1 MIYLDHAATTP
12 PTQKALH
19 AIEIGL
25 RVWGNPSS
33 HYDIGFLARDTIERA
48 RKEIAESIN
57 CEPEEIYFTSGGSEG
72 DNWII
77 RKTWN
82 PPFPVKKPVVSV
94 FEHHAVLNAAMA
106 RGNYLSVPVE
116 RSGVVDP
123 DVLDDILERHKTEPY
138 GLVSIMTVN
147 NEIGT
152 IQPIKELAEVAHKHG
167 LLFHTDAVQAVG
179 HIPLDVKEFGVDMLT
194 VSGHKFGC
202 PKGIGFNY
210 VRKGTTVL
218 KPFIAGGHQENNM
231 RAGTENTP
239 YIAAIAVAFAEANRC
254 KDVDA
259 IRQMRANLWDSMLV
273 SIPDISLN
281 GSQKQRI
288 DSNINVCIHGVDAQ
302 MLVALLD
309 SQGICVSTGSACNSG
324 EPQPSHVLKAI
335 GLSDEDANS
344 SIRITLGPENTM
356 DELEFF
362 VKYLQQDVEVL
373 REG

>member
-12 PTQKALH
+12 PTKAALR
-19 AIEIGL
+19 AAEIGL
-25 RVWGNPSS
+25 QVWGNPSS
-33 HYDIGFLARDTIERA
+33 HYDIGFTARRMIDGA

-82 PPFPVKKPVVSV
+82 PPLPVKKPVVSA
-94 FEHHAVLNAAMA
+94 FEHPAILNAAIA

-116 RSGVVDP
+116 RSGIVDP
-123 DVLDDILERHKTEPY
+123 DVLDDILDRHKSEPY

-152 IQPIKELAEVAHKHG
+152 IQPIKELAQVAHKHG

-179 HIPLDVKEFGVDMLT
+179 HVPLDVKELGVDMLT

-210 VRKGTTVL
+210 VRKGMTAL
-218 KPFIAGGHQENNM
+218 KSFIAGGHQENNM
-231 RAGTENTP
+231 RAGTENTA
-239 YIAAIAVAFAEANRC
+239 YIAAIAVAFAEANKC
-254 KDVDA
+254 KNVDA
-259 IRQMRANLWDSMLV
+259 VRQMRADLWDSMLIR
-273 SIPDISLN
+273 IPNIDLN
-281 GSQKQRI
+281 GSQRQRI
-288 DSNINVCIHGVDAQ
+288 DSNINVCIHGIDAQ
-302 MLVALLD
+302 TLVALLD
-309 SQGICVSTGSACNSG
+309 SQGICVSTGSACSSG
-324 EPQPSHVLKAI
+324 IPLPSHVLKAI

-356 DELEFF
+356 DELDFF
-362 VKYLQQDVEVL
+362 VKYLQQDVEAL
-373 REG
+373 RED